1 MNAIESM
8 IMRVRELRGAI
19 DEEMRAAVAE
29 YSDIIID
36 MVANDQLY
44 ERGIN
49 GRGVEI
55 SSYEPYHM
63 STIRIKLKKGQP
75 VDRVTLRDTGR
86 FHRSFKLR
94 TDAEGF
100 YIEPTDGKTEMLKN
114 RYGSLILR
122 LSPDNVSEL
131 LRGYIRP
138 YLVKRLKNHYL

>member
-1 MNAIESM
+1 MNAIEPM
-8 IMRVRELRGAI
+8 ITRVRELHGAI
-19 DEEMRAAVAE
+19 DEELRAAVVE

-63 STIRIKLKKGQP
+63 STIRIKLEKGQP

-86 FHRSFKLR
+86 FHRSFRLK
-94 TDAEGF
+94 TDAEGVL
-100 YIEPTDGKTEMLKN
+100 YRAG
-114 RYGSLILR
+114 
-122 LSPDNVSEL
+122 
-131 LRGYIRP
+131 
-138 YLVKRLKNHYL
+138 